1 MLHRINYRHECSFP
15 LQHPGS
21 PGLLGVTPDGHI
33 YVEEIYGEE
42 GWLAQGRYN
51 FEGMLL
57 ASVDEEAG
65 RHPDIQ
71 PLSLPDNLI
80 RPARVWHTMRL
91 NFAGPRHRGSRV
103 LERIDEL
110 VQPLSI
116 GEKLAIS
123 QHLKLPV
130 PPPMLLGLAESY
142 VLAETQIVPPFLFL
156 ICRRLRFA
164 YALETPA
171 PDRDGAVDYD
181 TAVAYIMQEVDLN
194 DDADRPLS
202 SYLGHFAGVP
212 LNQPMD
218 CMLFETRLFVAD
230 GGDPTTGQPAQIHI
244 WQVEG
249 IPPALNA
256 LDRINKRL
264 YD

>member
-1 MLHRINYRHECSFP
+1 MLHRINYRHECTFP
-15 LQHPGS
+15 LQHASS
-21 PGLLGVTPDGHI
+21 PGLLGVTQDGHI

-42 GWLAQGRYN
+42 GWLAQGQYDL
-51 FEGMLL
+51 EGKLL
-57 ASVDEEAG
+57 ASVDEADG
-65 RHPDIQ
+65 RCPNIQ
-71 PLSLPDNLI
+71 PLALPDDLI

-91 NFAGPRHRGSRV
+91 NFAGPRHRGNRL

-142 VLAETQIVPPFLFL
+142 VLAETQIVPPTLFM

-164 YALETPA
+164 YALEPSTA
-171 PDRDGAVDYD
+171 DQNREIDYD
-181 TAVAYIMQEVDLN
+181 TVVTYIIQEIDLS
-194 DDADRPLS
+194 DDADKPLS
-202 SYLGHFAGVP
+202 SYLGHFAGVR

-230 GGDPTTGQPAQIHI
+230 GGDPGTGRPAHIHI

-249 IPPALNA
+249 IPPTLNA